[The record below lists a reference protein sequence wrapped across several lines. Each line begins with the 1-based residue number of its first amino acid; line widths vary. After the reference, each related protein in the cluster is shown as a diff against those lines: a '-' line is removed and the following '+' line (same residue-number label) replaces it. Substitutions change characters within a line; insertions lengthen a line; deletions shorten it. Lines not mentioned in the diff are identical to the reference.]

1 MNVLVVGGGGRE
13 HAICHKLSQSGKA
26 DKIYCVPGNAGISEI
41 AEIADIPVM
50 NFKDIIKFAKEKNI
64 GLTVVGMDDPLC
76 QGIVDEF
83 KKEGL
88 RVFGPSK
95 NAARLEGSKS
105 FAKHLMKKYG
115 IPTATYEVFD
125 NSDKAKEYLKTVR
138 YPIAVKADGPALGKG
153 VLICSCYDDAY
164 DAIEDIMV
172 KKIFGTSGD
181 TVIIEEFITGPE
193 VSVLSFCDGKTVK
206 AMASSQ
212 DHKRIGDGDTGLN
225 TGGMGAFSPSP
236 FYTKDIEKY
245 CIKNIYEK
253 TLQALN
259 CEGIE
264 FKGVIFFGLMLTK
277 DGPKVLEYNVRF
289 GDPETQTVL
298 VRMENDII
306 DIFEAC
312 IDGTL
317 DKIELKFEDN
327 AAACVIL
334 ASAGYP
340 QNYEKGMVIKGLDKF
355 NLFEDKGFYC
365 FHAGTKKSGDNIVT
379 AGGRVLGITAKGKD
393 IKEAVKNAY
402 SACEFIDFKGKYNRT
417 DIGKTALE
425 L

>member
-1 MNVLVVGGGGRE
+1 M
-13 HAICHKLSQSGKA
+13 H
-26 DKIYCVPGNAGISEI
+26 
-41 AEIADIPVM
+41 
-50 NFKDIIKFAKEKNI
+50 
-64 GLTVVGMDDPLC
+64 
-76 QGIVDEF
+76 
-83 KKEGL
+83 
-88 RVFGPSK
+88 
-95 NAARLEGSKS
+95 
-105 FAKHLMKKYG
+105 
-115 IPTATYEVFD
+115 
-125 NSDKAKEYLKTVR
+125 
-138 YPIAVKADGPALGKG
+138 
-153 VLICSCYDDAY
+153 
-164 DAIEDIMV
+164 
-172 KKIFGTSGD
+172 
-181 TVIIEEFITGPE
+181 
-193 VSVLSFCDGKTVK
+193 
-206 AMASSQ
+206 
-212 DHKRIGDGDTGLN
+212 
-225 TGGMGAFSPSP
+225 
-236 FYTKDIEKY
+236 
-245 CIKNIYEK
+245 
-253 TLQALN
+253 ALN

-355 NLFEDKGFYC
+355 NLSEDKGFYC